1 MTPPRTAREALIA
14 DALGDTAQLLQKVE
28 AVVPALD
35 QSRQALTDAHSALA
49 GQLAS
54 FETQLTALTDK
65 AKQQAVQHILAR
77 TDEAARRSAE
87 AQARAMSD
95 AARVAFG
102 AEVGAALQ
110 RLKHLTEQGAASAPR
125 AWERWLTHVAA
136 AAVGAALAWTLAITL
151 WVRG

>member
-1 MTPPRTAREALIA
+1 MTPPRSAREALLVETLDEVARLIR
-14 DALGDTAQLLQKVE
+14 QVE
-28 AVVPALD
+28 ALVPALD
-35 QSRQALTDAHSALA
+35 QSRQGLAEVQGALA

-77 TDEAARRSAE
+77 TDDAARRSAE

-102 AEVGAALQ
+102 AEVGAALE
-110 RLKHLTEQGAASAPR
+110 RLKHLTAHSAASSPR
-125 AWERWLTHVAA
+125 AWERWLTYVAA
-136 AAVGAALAWTLAITL
+136 AAVGAALAWTLAITM